1 MDQDRTSTTNT
12 LEPNVIQQT
21 PTTGTREVLVILN
34 RRQAPTPGMDPQV
47 TLELLAGSGSKK
59 AIGHVTVYHAFA
71 IHGIAVVEKDK
82 RRFVRMP
89 RAPKG
94 ARARHSDI
102 AYPLNKAAR
111 ECLYGAVLAEYDR
124 LAMAA
129 EAQRQ
134 QNKLMIPE

>member
-1 MDQDRTSTTNT
+1 MDQDRTITTST
-12 LEPNVIQQT
+12 LESNETQQT
-21 PTTGTREVLVILN
+21 PTTGTREVLVIPN

-71 IHGIAVVEKDK
+71 IHGVAVVEKDK

-124 LAMAA
+124 LTVAA
-129 EAQRQ
+129 EARRQ
-134 QNKLMIPE
+134 QSKLMIPE

>member
-1 MDQDRTSTTNT
+1 MDQDRTGTTST
-12 LEPNVIQQT
+12 LELNVTQQT
-21 PTTGTREVLVILN
+21 PTSDTREVLVTPD
-34 RRQAPTPGMDPQV
+34 RRQDPAPGMDPMV
-47 TLELLAGSGSKK
+47 TLELLEGSGSKK

-71 IHGIAVVEKDK
+71 IHGIAVVERDK

-124 LAMAA
+124 LAVAA
-129 EAQRQ
+129 EARRQ

>member
-1 MDQDRTSTTNT
+1 MDQDRTSITNT
-12 LEPNVIQQT
+12 LEPNETQQT
-21 PTTGTREVLVILN
+21 PTTGTREVLVIPN

-71 IHGIAVVEKDK
+71 IHGVAVVEKDK

-124 LAMAA
+124 LAVAA
-129 EAQRQ
+129 EARQ
-134 QNKLMIPE
+134 QQSKLMIPE

>member
-1 MDQDRTSTTNT
+1 MDQDKINTS
-12 LEPNVIQQT
+12 EPNVAQQT
-21 PTTGTREVLVILN
+21 PATGTYEVLITSN
-34 RRQAPTPGMDPQV
+34 RSQDPAPGMDPQV
-47 TLELLAGSGSKK
+47 TLELLNGGGSKK
-59 AIGHVTVYHAFA
+59 AIGHVIVYHAFA

-82 RRFVRMP
+82 RCFVRMP

-124 LAMAA
+124 LAVAA

-134 QNKLMIPE
+134 QTKLRIPT